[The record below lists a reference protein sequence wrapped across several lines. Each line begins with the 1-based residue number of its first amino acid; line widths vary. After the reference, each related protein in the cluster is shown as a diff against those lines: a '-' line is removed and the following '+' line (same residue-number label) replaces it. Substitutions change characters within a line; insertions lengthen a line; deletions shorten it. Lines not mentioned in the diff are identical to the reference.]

1 MDIEEINPNRDQINQ
16 NTEIQE
22 SNPLEK
28 IINETNL
35 KRDIPNQILEKLKNI
50 DA

>member
-1 MDIEEINPNRDQINQ
+1 MDIEEINPNGNQISQ

-22 SNPLEK
+22 WNALEK

-35 KRDIPNQILEKLKNI
+35 KRDTPNQILENLKI
-50 DA
+50 